1 MSPNRFVATF
11 ALACAIAACAATDA
25 RRPVLPG
32 TVNAPPPA
40 MAASGD
46 SLLTDTPWAWQGTQM
61 TDGSRVAPDAPERY
75 TLTFLPG
82 GRANVRADCNRGSAS
97 YLLNGSQLS
106 FGPVALT
113 KMLCPPASRDA
124 EFLRGLGAVASQG
137 WSGNEL
143 ALTLGDGAVMR
154 FTATRQ

>member
-1 MSPNRFVATF
+1 MRNCRHLLPVALAF
-11 ALACAIAACAATDA
+11 ALSACAATDTGA
-25 RRPVLPG
+25 PVLPG
-32 TVNAPPPA
+32 YVNAPPPP
-40 MAASGD
+40 MAAIGD
-46 SLLTDTPWAWQGTQM
+46 ALLTNTPWAWQGTQM
-61 TDGSRVAPDAPERY
+61 KDGARVASDAPERY

-97 YLLNGSQLS
+97 YLLDGSQLS

-113 KMLCPPASRDA
+113 KMLCPPGSRDA

-143 ALTLGDGAVMR
+143 TLTLGDGSVMR
-154 FTATRQ
+154 FTTTR

>member
-1 MSPNRFVATF
+1 MSPNRFLLAF
-11 ALACAIAACAATDA
+11 ALAGTIAACAATESG
-25 RRPVLPG
+25 RPVLPG

-46 SLLTDTPWAWQGTQM
+46 SLLTDTVWAWQGTQM
-61 TDGSRVAPDAPERY
+61 KDGSSVAPDAPERY

-97 YLLNGSQLS
+97 YLLDGSQLS

-113 KMLCPPASRDA
+113 KMMCPPGSRDA
-124 EFLRGLGAVASQG
+124 EFLRGLAAVASQG

-143 ALTLGDGAVMR
+143 TLNLGDGAVMR
-154 FTATRQ
+154 FTTNR